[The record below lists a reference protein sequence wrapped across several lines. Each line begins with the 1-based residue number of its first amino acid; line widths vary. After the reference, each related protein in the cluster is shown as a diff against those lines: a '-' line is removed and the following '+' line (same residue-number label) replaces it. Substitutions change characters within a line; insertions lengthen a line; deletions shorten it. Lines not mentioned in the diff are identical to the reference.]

1 MLGRREAA
9 ILKGPGAG
17 RGLSMSRA
25 SVSGSPK
32 SATTPCKQPSGAG
45 HQFKFKI
52 LVMLCRRNLMLRA
65 QGCVLGRVLSIPTPS
80 VQTPPIF
87 LESGGREEHRHDWH
101 PERTLGTGSVRPPGT
116 TPPWCCCVSS
126 GHGVCVSPPGDV
138 HVTGAVTSCL
148 REFSAPY

>member
-25 SVSGSPK
+25 SISGSPK
-32 SATTPCKQPSGAG
+32 SATTPCKQPSEAG

-52 LVMLCRRNLMLRA
+52 LVMLCRRNLMLRT
-65 QGCVLGRVLSIPTPS
+65 QGCVLGRLLSIPTPS

-87 LESGGREEHRHDWH
+87 LESGGR
-101 PERTLGTGSVRPPGT
+101 
-116 TPPWCCCVSS
+116 
-126 GHGVCVSPPGDV
+126 
-138 HVTGAVTSCL
+138 
-148 REFSAPY
+148 